1 MPYCCQCGSNVAST
15 DTFCPRCGARQAAA
29 APPPGPHDALAEI
42 SPRTASLLCYI
53 PFLGW
58 LAAIVILAS
67 ARFRQNTKV
76 RFDAFQGFYLFVA
89 WLIVQYALVPL
100 FAFPFGGPHVF
111 NVIPGLCKAAIFGT
125 WIFMIIK
132 ASQEEQFKL
141 PILGE
146 LAEKSLAEQ
155 R

>member
-1 MPYCCQCGSNVAST
+1 MPYCHKCGSNVGTRDA
-15 DTFCPRCGARQAAA
+15 FCVRCGTAQPAAA
-29 APPPGPHDALAEI
+29 SPPGPDMLTGL

-53 PFLGW
+53 PVVGW

-67 ARFRQNTKV
+67 TQYRHNARV
-76 RFDAFQGFYLFVA
+76 RFDAFQGIYLFVA
-89 WLIVQYALVPL
+89 WLVLEWVVGPL
-100 FAFPFGGPHVF
+100 FHWPFGGPQVYR
-111 NVIPGLCKAAIFGT
+111 VIPALMKAAVFGA

-146 LAEKSLAEQ
+146 LAEKSVTEQ
-155 R
+155 RT